1 MIDCGRVST
10 KTPPERIGPYR
21 ILGMVGVGGM
31 SSVYRARRDD
41 QNADIALKVL
51 SEERVQKSPVFLG
64 RFQREVAAM
73 IALKHPHIVTI
84 YDAGEAE
91 GHYYLA
97 MELMEGMSLK
107 ERVAKGPMGVDE
119 LTRLAREML
128 SALSFCHAQGVLHR
142 DLKPT
147 NIFMLAD
154 GMSKLLDFGLA
165 KRSVDEPLTAMGKRI
180 GTPRYMAPEVVRG
193 TPPDHRAD
201 IYQLGLLLYE
211 AAAGR
216 AAFTDADV
224 MTVLRKVVTE
234 EPPNLT
240 FFNPVL
246 PLAYVNWIRNCIA
259 KSPDKRYQSCAE
271 VAEALDLAAAGND
284 IALKS

>member
-1 MIDCGRVST
+1 VAD

-41 QNADIALKVL
+41 QNVDIALKVL

-73 IALKHPHIVTI
+73 IELKHPHIVTI
-84 YDAGEAE
+84 YDAGESG

-97 MELMEGMSLK
+97 MELMEGQSLK
-107 ERVAKGPMGVDE
+107 ERVAKGPMNAEE

-128 SALSFCHAQGVLHR
+128 SALSYCHAQGVLHR

-147 NIFMLAD
+147 NIFVLAD

-165 KRSVDEPLTAMGKRI
+165 KRTADEPLTAMGKRI

-193 TPPDHRAD
+193 SPPDHRAD

-216 AAFTDADV
+216 AAFTDSDV

-234 EPPNLT
+234 EPPNLS
-240 FFNPVL
+240 FFNPAL
-246 PLAYVNWIRNCIA
+246 ATAYVNWVRNCIH
-259 KSPDKRYQSCAE
+259 KLPEKRYQSCAE
-271 VAEALDLAAAGND
+271 VAADLDVAAAGGT
-284 IALKS
+284 ITLRF